1 MLASLIARF
10 FSVKMALMSFLLA
23 SLCALGFEFIGS
35 SIDSQGILHEPFFL
49 VPIAWLWIFI
59 GLFAGL
65 GALVAKVMASIQLK
79 KTNKE
84 TE

>member
-1 MLASLIARF
+1 MLASLMAHF
-10 FSVKMALMSFLLA
+10 FSVKMALISFSLA
-23 SLCALGFEFIGS
+23 CLCALGFEFIGS

-65 GALVAKVMASIQLK
+65 GALVARLMIKIQLTT
-79 KTNKE
+79 TNKE